1 MAMCICMVICDV
13 KYSSVRLGIH
23 QCGKVH
29 ILVAKG
35 PSPRC
40 HERKKDKRK
49 QKMSGKSSMC
59 TGRILNN
66 RRIYLKI
73 IEKYALV
80 GIQNVETKLCILSCE
95 KN

>member
-1 MAMCICMVICDV
+1 MRNGNMIKLDFI
-13 KYSSVRLGIH
+13 YY
-23 QCGKVH
+23 
-29 ILVAKG
+29 
-35 PSPRC
+35 
-40 HERKKDKRK
+40 ERKKDKRK

-80 GIQNVETKLCILSCE
+80 GKQNVETKLCILSCE